1 MKRISK
7 RGLPWRSV
15 AAGALGFFLAT
26 SKVLAAENASSWR
39 PTYDLVLMWVNFGI
53 IAFVIIKYARKPLV
67 NFLKGKKEAVDKTID
82 EIEEEKEKSQAEI
95 TTANNKLDESKTR
108 LNKLRERIL
117 LEGERRKQEIID
129 DARAESRIMLKE
141 AQRKIDDQIYQARKA
156 IQAELVDMAISL
168 ASKKLPAEITNTDNQ
183 RFVDEYLTGIRSK

>member
-7 RGLPWRSV
+7 RVLPLRSV
-15 AAGALGFFLAT
+15 AACALGFFLAT
-26 SKVLAAENASSWR
+26 SEVLAAENASSWR
-39 PTYDLVLMWVNFGI
+39 PTYDLVLMWLNFGI
-53 IAFVIIKYARKPLV
+53 IVFVIVKYARKPLV
-67 NFLKGKKEAVDKTID
+67 NFLKGKKEEVDRTID

-95 TTANNKLDESKTR
+95 RAANNKLDESKTR
-108 LNKLRERIL
+108 LNKLQERIL
-117 LEGERRKQEIID
+117 LEGERRKKEIID

-141 AQRKIDDQIYQARKA
+141 AQRKIDDQIFQAKKA

-168 ASKKLPAEITNTDNQ
+168 ASKKLPSEITSADNQ